1 MMEWTYKYV
10 EVSVEWGNAAT
21 SIEGLLNDHSA
32 AGWQLH
38 TMNVTMMQN
47 SGERLFS
54 MVFQRPKQPELKPM
68 YR

>member
-10 EVSVEWGNAAT
+10 EVSVEWGVAAT
-21 SIEGLLNDHSA
+21 SIEEVINNHSA

-38 TMNVTMMQN
+38 TINVTLFEA

-54 MVFQRPKQPELKPM
+54 MVFQQPKEPQLKPY

>member
-10 EVSVEWGNAAT
+10 EVSVEWGVAAT
-21 SIEGLLNDHSA
+21 SIEGMLNDHSA

-38 TMNVTMMQN
+38 TMNVTMLQD